1 MKLWDDLE
9 REYVVC
15 YRFACPVLNVKLL
28 NPGYAQGQGLLFAV
42 LHDRVNVFRFPPD
55 CSDEN
60 LVPVPSGGQAF
71 TRSSGGSAARPNQ
84 QESDRHGSGS
94 GSPDLHKWQLIDED
108 RRGLM
113 LPEAF
118 LTPDNPRGVIAFN
131 SGDARRYM
139 AIPHRPPQRSTLFW
153 VAVYVRSPAPLYSTV
168 FNTACDLKLKEL
180 QIIDMYGL
188 QFYSKKQSY
197 MCYNSYVYIYFDSR
211 VIRLITGSL
220 LFRTWTS

>member
-55 CSDEN
+55 CTDEN
-60 LVPVPSGGQAF
+60 NVPVPPGGQASIP
-71 TRSSGGSAARPNQ
+71 SSGGSAARPNQ

-94 GSPDLHKWQLIDED
+94 GSPDTHKWQLIDED

-153 VAVYVRSPAPLYSTV
+153 VAVYVRSLAPPLYCTV
-168 FNTACDLKLKEL
+168 FSTACDLKEL
-180 QIIDMYGL
+180 QIIDMY
-188 QFYSKKQSY
+188 SVHIVKS
-197 MCYNSYVYIYFDSR
+197 SSR
-211 VIRLITGSL
+211 TCAIIAIFILIVV
-220 LFRTWTS
+220 